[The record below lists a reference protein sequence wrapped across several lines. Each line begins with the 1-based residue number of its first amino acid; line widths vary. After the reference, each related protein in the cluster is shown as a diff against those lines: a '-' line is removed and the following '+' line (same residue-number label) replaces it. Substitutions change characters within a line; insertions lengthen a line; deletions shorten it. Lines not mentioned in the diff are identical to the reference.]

1 MASVITRNFVS
12 EPFEVKRNS
21 APPALVVHEIRLQPG
36 TRPNFCSVRN
46 GPPKGSGSSALLNSG
61 LYGRMECLAVAPLF
75 LGLSPADRS
84 EMASAA
90 RERRLGA
97 KSTLFREGE
106 DVKFVFLIAS
116 GWVKT
121 TQLSRSGKEVIL
133 RVDSRGDVIDGIG
146 SGHLEVH
153 TFTAETMGDCC
164 VLTWDAKTYLS
175 FVNRFPGLQINA
187 SRVLAER
194 LHKLEARFRDLAI
207 EPVTQR
213 LARLLLNL
221 YGQSLGATQDLH
233 IALSC
238 EELAKMTGTTLFTVS
253 RLLSDWQEQEIICR
267 ERKTVVVENPAMLI
281 AIAEGR

>member
-1 MASVITRNFVS
+1 MASVTTCNLVP
-12 EPFEVKRNS
+12 ETFEVKRNS
-21 APPALVVHEIRLQPG
+21 AAPGLVVR
-36 TRPNFCSVRN
+36 TRPKSCSARN
-46 GPPKGSGSSALLNSG
+46 VSPKGSGSSAVLNFG
-61 LYGRMECLAVAPLF
+61 LYGRMEILAVAPLF
-75 LGLSPADRS
+75 LGLSPTDRS

-106 DVKFVFLIAS
+106 ELKSVFLIAS

-133 RVDSRGDVIDGIG
+133 RVDSKGEVINGIG
-146 SGHLEVH
+146 SGHRAVH
-153 TFTAETMGDCC
+153 AFTAETMDDCS
-164 VLTWDAKTYLS
+164 VLTWDARTYLS
-175 FVNRFPGLQINA
+175 FVNRFPGLHINA

-194 LHKLEARFRDLAI
+194 LHKLEARFRDLAT

-221 YGQSLGATQDLH
+221 YEQCLGGTHDLH

-238 EELAKMTGTTLFTVS
+238 EELAQMTGTTMFTVS

-267 ERKTVVVENPAMLI
+267 ERKTVVIENPAMLI
-281 AIAEGR
+281 AVAEGR